1 MTRALRIA
9 AREYVA
15 FVRTVGFWLSICPQ
29 MPLGLVG
36 VMFFSGIAA
45 HSAPTPKLA
54 ILDYTGADYG
64 AALARV
70 AHEGR
75 TPTAIVVAPP
85 PIADPATASARI
97 RPYLSGEQTTPAGDR
112 LDAVAIVRGT
122 AEKPSLDLWT
132 RNINEPGLQATM
144 SAALSDASRRNEL
157 AREGLSKTQ
166 IAALDANEPAVTQ
179 FSPRSEA
186 GKVSMQD
193 RLPSIAGF
201 GMGIVLWSLILTGAG
216 ILLNS
221 VIEEKQNRILEV
233 LLTSASAPEIMTGKI
248 LGAAAVT
255 ATALMVWVTIAT
267 TLFGSQHPEIIA
279 AVAALLFGKGLA
291 LFFLIYFVGGYL
303 MYAALFTSIG
313 AFCESPREAQTLLGP
328 MMRSPADHPAG
339 VHGPGGDP
347 AGRAAAAGALVGS
360 ALHALPDGS
369 QSRQRSAAV
378 AGDRHRRAD
387 VRHHGAGVVGR
398 RPRVPHRGAL
408 QRPVRLQAAAGG
420 GRRSRRAGVILVLL
434 PLAGEG
440 KKDHT

>member
-15 FVRTVGFWLSICPQ
+15 FVRTVGFWLSICL

-54 ILDYTGADYG
+54 ILDYSGADYG
-64 AALARV
+64 AALAKVVR
-70 AHEGR
+70 EGR
-75 TPTAIVVAPP
+75 TPSAIVVAPP
-85 PIADPATASARI
+85 PVADPATATARI

-122 AEKPSLDLWT
+122 AAKPSLDLWT
-132 RNINEPGLQATM
+132 RNINEPGLQATL
-144 SAALSDASRRNEL
+144 SAALSDAARRHEL
-157 AREGLSKTQ
+157 AGEGLSKAQ
-166 IAALDANEPAVTQ
+166 IAALDDNAPAVTQ

-233 LLTSASAPEIMTGKI
+233 LLTSASAPEIMAGKI

-255 ATALMVWVTIAT
+255 ATALMVWVTIAS

-291 LFFLIYFVGGYL
+291 LYFLIYFVGGYL
-303 MYAALFTSIG
+303 MYAALFTTIG
-313 AFCESPREAQTLLGP
+313 AFCETPREAQTLLGP
-328 MMRSPADHPAG
+328 LMILLTIPLVFMGQAVTRPDAPLLQALSWVPPFTPFLMAARAASGPPLWQVAG
-339 VHGPGGDP
+339 TAGLMFATTALELWV
-347 AGRAAAAGALVGS
+347 AGRAFRTGALSSGRFDFK
-360 ALHALPDGS
+360 LLL
-369 QSRQRSAAV
+369 
-378 AGDRHRRAD
+378 
-387 VRHHGAGVVGR
+387 AGVTGR
-398 RPRVPHRGAL
+398 GERV
-408 QRPVRLQAAAGG
+408 
-420 GRRSRRAGVILVLL
+420 
-434 PLAGEG
+434 
-440 KKDHT
+440 